1 MKADKKMLLY
11 LIPIFIAFYILPLF
25 IYYDK
30 SMAVIN
36 VICII
41 PLICFITTIIYAFNK
56 VSSIMFPIISIIL
69 YIPTIF
75 IYYGYNSGAGIYIV
89 IYGVIIFLGY
99 IIGKLLNKFIKHLKN
114 KMEVK

>member
-1 MKADKKMLLY
+1 MKEDKKMLLY
-11 LIPIFIAFYILPLF
+11 FIPIFIAFYILPLF
-25 IYYDK
+25 IYNTG
-30 SMAVIN
+30 MAIIN
-36 VICII
+36 MLCII
-41 PLICFITTIIYAFNK
+41 PLICFITNIIYAFNK

>member
-1 MKADKKMLLY
+1 MKEDKKMLLY
-11 LIPIFIAFYILPLF
+11 FIPIFIAFYILPLF
-25 IYYDK
+25 IYNTG
-30 SMAVIN
+30 MAIIN

-99 IIGKLLNKFIKHLKN
+99 IIGKPLNKFIKYLKN

>member
-1 MKADKKMLLY
+1 MKVDKKMLLY
-11 LIPIFIAFYILPLF
+11 FIPIFIAFYILPLF
-25 IYYDK
+25 IYNTG
-30 SMAVIN
+30 MAIIN
-36 VICII
+36 MLCII
-41 PLICFITTIIYAFNK
+41 PLICFITNIIYAFNK

-99 IIGKLLNKFIKHLKN
+99 IIGKSLNKFIKYLKN